1 MNTTESGS
9 LLERG
14 LILKSIKDLAPPLY
28 KVYDTDKE
36 RMKDLLQVYTQ
47 LVSKLHERLQSN
59 NNSEEVKDP
68 TWIEISKDMQTLHGL
83 MAINTSIG
91 NFILKKNAMKAR
103 ENSLPKTI
111 ITAETLTPSTS
122 ITKQPSVIT
131 VAQMKTMLTDAQKAP
146 TTPQLVTVRARI
158 GGHEPTAQ
166 LVRTES
172 GPLQEAI
179 DALQGPSPLKKK
191 KENEESE
198 EEDLDKTQEMP
209 EEKDEEE
216 KEEEL
221 QVTQPVS
228 SSKTLKKGRKSG
240 ASASKTQEPQGKT
253 IQEVTLDELEERSET
268 LRIKREAEKAETR
281 ITRAQMEK
289 WTKDPKIKDQVLIQ
303 L

>member
-1 MNTTESGS
+1 M
-9 LLERG
+9 
-14 LILKSIKDLAPPLY
+14 LIDSTSTPSFIWVWEFHDDMKIGKCLKSIKDLAPPLY

-59 NNSEEVKDP
+59 INSEEVKDP

-158 GGHEPTAQ
+158 GGYEPTAQ

-179 DALQGPSPLKKK
+179 DALQGPSPLKKR
-191 KENEESE
+191 
-198 EEDLDKTQEMP
+198 
-209 EEKDEEE
+209 DE
-216 KEEEL
+216 
-221 QVTQPVS
+221 
-228 SSKTLKKGRKSG
+228 
-240 ASASKTQEPQGKT
+240 
-253 IQEVTLDELEERSET
+253 
-268 LRIKREAEKAETR
+268 
-281 ITRAQMEK
+281 
-289 WTKDPKIKDQVLIQ
+289 
-303 L
+303 

>member
-1 MNTTESGS
+1 MNTTEPGNW
-9 LLERG
+9 LERG
-14 LILKSIKDLAPPLY
+14 LILTPIEKLVPPLDKKY
-28 KVYDTDKE
+28 DNDEEKV
-36 RMKDLLQVYTQ
+36 KDLLQVYTQ
-47 LVSKLHERLQSN
+47 IVSTWHERLQST

-122 ITKQPSVIT
+122 IARQPSVIT

-146 TTPQLVTVRARI
+146 TTPQLLTVRARS

-198 EEDLDKTQEMP
+198 EEEDLDKTQEMP

-216 KEEEL
+216 EEEL

-240 ASASKTQEPQGKT
+240 ASASKTQEQQGRT
-253 IQEVTLDELEERSET
+253 IQNVTLDELEERSET

>member
-1 MNTTESGS
+1 
-9 LLERG
+9 
-14 LILKSIKDLAPPLY
+14 
-28 KVYDTDKE
+28 
-36 RMKDLLQVYTQ
+36 
-47 LVSKLHERLQSN
+47 
-59 NNSEEVKDP
+59 
-68 TWIEISKDMQTLHGL
+68 
-83 MAINTSIG
+83 
-91 NFILKKNAMKAR
+91 MKAR

-122 ITKQPSVIT
+122 INKQPSVIT

-158 GGHEPTAQ
+158 GGYAPTAQ

-191 KENEESE
+191 KEDEESE

>member
-1 MNTTESGS
+1 
-9 LLERG
+9 
-14 LILKSIKDLAPPLY
+14 
-28 KVYDTDKE
+28 
-36 RMKDLLQVYTQ
+36 MKDLLQVYTQ

-59 NNSEEVKDP
+59 INSEEVKDP

-158 GGHEPTAQ
+158 GGYEPTAQ

-209 EEKDEEE
+209 EERDEEE

-268 LRIKREAEKAETR
+268 LRIKREAEKTETR

>member
-1 MNTTESGS
+1 
-9 LLERG
+9 
-14 LILKSIKDLAPPLY
+14 
-28 KVYDTDKE
+28 
-36 RMKDLLQVYTQ
+36 
-47 LVSKLHERLQSN
+47 VSKLHERLQSN

-146 TTPQLVTVRARI
+146 TTPQLVGVRARI
-158 GGHEPTAQ
+158 GGYAPTAQ

-240 ASASKTQEPQGKT
+240 ATASKTQEPQGKS
-253 IQEVTLDELEERSET
+253 IQDVTMEELEDMNET
-268 LRIKREAEKAETR
+268 LRVKKEAEKIETR
-281 ITRAQMEK
+281 ITRATMEK
-289 WTKDPKIKDQVLIQ
+289 WTKDPKIKDQVHLQ